1 MYSRGEDR
9 MEPVEEKAHSVGNYV
24 KIIVCK

>member
-1 MYSRGEDR
+1 MYTIGEDR
-9 MEPVEEKAHSVGNYV
+9 MEPIEEKAHSVGNYV